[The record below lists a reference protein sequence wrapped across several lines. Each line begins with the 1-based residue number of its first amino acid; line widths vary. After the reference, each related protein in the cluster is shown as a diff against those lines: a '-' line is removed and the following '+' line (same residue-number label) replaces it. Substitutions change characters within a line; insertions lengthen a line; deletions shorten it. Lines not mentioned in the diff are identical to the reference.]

1 MPYVE
6 ESITTSDGSRLY
18 ARRHEVEDARGEAV
32 IVHGFGEH
40 SGRYGPLIEHLAA
53 NRYSV
58 VSYDQRGHGKS
69 GGLPGHIERFS
80 DYEEDLDRSISLA
93 GSHGDT
99 RRIFIIGHS
108 MGGLV
113 ALRYLAIKGIKLGG
127 AVVSAPLIGLAVPAP
142 AHKVMIARVGARVA
156 PRLRLDNE
164 INPDDLS
171 RDPEVCRAYAE
182 DPLVNRLVSARWF
195 AEATR
200 AMQQVKAWANDIKL
214 PVLVMHGSDD
224 RIAGVEET
232 KQLFERLGSKDK
244 ELVIYP
250 GFYHELFNE
259 PEKQEVFDRVTT
271 WLDAHTG

>member
-18 ARRHEVEDARGEAV
+18 ARRREVEDARGEAV

-40 SGRYGPLIEHLAA
+40 SGRYGPLTDHLVA

-127 AVVSAPLIGLAVPAP
+127 AIVSAPLIGLAAQAP
-142 AHKVMIARVGARVA
+142 AHKVMIARVGARVV
-156 PRLRLDNE
+156 PRFRLDNE

-200 AMQQVKAWANDIKL
+200 AMKQVTAWANDIKL
-214 PVLVMHGSDD
+214 PVLVMHGSND
-224 RIAGVEET
+224 RIASVEET
-232 KQLFERLGSKDK
+232 KQFFERLGSKDK

-259 PEKQEVFDRVTT
+259 PEKQEVFDRVTA